1 MSGAKAMKFSLPA
14 IHSSSTRLVLILGHP
29 LSHTLSPAMQ
39 NAAFQKAKL
48 PWLYL
53 PLDVSPNQLKPVL
66 GITRTAPFI
75 GANVTVPY
83 KEAVLPYLDYVEPE
97 AKWLGSVNTLYRK
110 GNKLFGT
117 STDGEGFLRS
127 LGDFRKKLRGSR
139 GLLLGAGGA
148 SKAVAGALARSGV
161 KGFSVANRSGLR
173 AGRLVK
179 SLRSRYRSLDLESVD
194 LKGAEKILPRCDWVI
209 QATSV
214 GLKKGDPSPL
224 SLKTARSSTWVMDLI
239 YHRETA
245 FLKEA
250 RAKRLA
256 HLGGLG
262 MLLHQGALS
271 FERWSGKKAPLNVMR
286 RVLLNSLGS
295 Q

>member
-1 MSGAKAMKFSLPA
+1 MKVSFPA
-14 IHSSSTRLVLILGHP
+14 IHSSSARLVFILGHP
-29 LSHTLSPAMQ
+29 LSHSLSPAMQ

-53 PLDVSPNQLKPVL
+53 PLDLSQNQLKPVL
-66 GITRTAPFI
+66 EMMRTGAFI

-83 KEAVLPYLDYVEPE
+83 KEAVLPYLDHVEPE

-110 GNKLFGT
+110 GNKLCGT

-148 SKAVAGALARSGV
+148 AKAVAGALASSGV
-161 KGFSVANRSGLR
+161 KGFYVANRSEQR

-179 SLRSRYRSLDLESVD
+179 SLKSRYRFLETESVSV
-194 LKGAEKILPRCDWVI
+194 KEAGKFLPRCDWVI

-214 GLKKGDPSPL
+214 GLKKEDPSPL
-224 SLKTARSSTWVMDLI
+224 SLKAAKPLTWVVDLI

-250 RAKRLA
+250 REKRLTC
-256 HLGGLG
+256 LSGLG

-271 FERWSGKKAPLNVMR
+271 FERWSGKKAPLKDMR
-286 RVLLNSLGS
+286 KMLLHSLGS
-295 Q
+295 H

>member
-1 MSGAKAMKFSLPA
+1 MKVSFPA
-14 IHSSSTRLVLILGHP
+14 IHSSSARLVFILGHP
-29 LSHTLSPAMQ
+29 LSHSLSPAMQ

-53 PLDVSPNQLKPVL
+53 PLDLSQNQLKPVL
-66 GITRTAPFI
+66 EMMRTGAFI

-83 KEAVLPYLDYVEPE
+83 KEAVLPYLDHVEPE

-110 GNKLFGT
+110 GNKLCGT

-127 LGDFRKKLRGSR
+127 LGDFRKRLRGSR

-148 SKAVAGALARSGV
+148 AKAVAGALARSGV
-161 KGFSVANRSGLR
+161 KGFYVANRSEQRGI
-173 AGRLVK
+173 RLVK
-179 SLRSRYRSLDLESVD
+179 SLQTRYRYLELESGSV
-194 LKGAEKILPRCDWVI
+194 KGAEKLLPRCDWVI

-224 SLKTARSSTWVMDLI
+224 SLKAARPSTLAVELI
-239 YHRETA
+239 YHRETT

-250 RAKRLA
+250 RERRLT

-271 FERWSGKKAPLNVMR
+271 FERWSGKKAPLKVMR
-286 RVLLNSLGS
+286 KVLLHSLGS
-295 Q
+295 R